1 MHPLYKIRK
10 RLKCTWGDIA
20 EHIRKKN
27 RSDQPSRDQLSQIV
41 CGRQIS
47 PKMADYIHHAFPSIG
62 RESLLYYRKGEKSIT
77 PQVTK
82 IKRNNLGGRK
92 K

>member
-1 MHPLYKIRK
+1 
-10 RLKCTWGDIA
+10 
-20 EHIRKKN
+20 
-27 RSDQPSRDQLSQIV
+27 
-41 CGRQIS
+41 
-47 PKMADYIHHAFPSIG
+47 MADYIHRAFPSIG